1 MHWKFHQLDWTIC
14 PGAQTFLKIVFPV
27 KLLQV
32 LDLERCSDSP
42 GASAPGPLGSPKAPV
57 SKAPGPFGTGAFGI
71 QSLLVQ
77 LFCNHFLKILTGVL

>member
-32 LDLERCSDSP
+32 LDLERCSESP
-42 GASAPGPLGSPKAPV
+42 GSLD
-57 SKAPGPFGTGAFGI
+57 TGALAKARSSI
-71 QSLLVQ
+71 
-77 LFCNHFLKILTGVL
+77 